1 VLGGV
6 LAARLEQQH
15 SEQLTTRKNVTR
27 PANEAMYHT
36 SDHGSNTRFSSE
48 RKRIGAKCQFRF
60 PHGGRKS
67 QGNIFSLAS
76 STKTI
81 SGSVFSLVVRD
92 VQYSSKERNGHS
104 FIWLFQDEVSIDDM
118 TAASVI

>member
-6 LAARLEQQH
+6 RAVRLEQQH
-15 SEQLTTRKNVTR
+15 SEQLTARKNETR

-36 SDHGSNTRFSSE
+36 TDHGSNTRLLSE
-48 RKRIGAKCQFRF
+48 RKRMDAKCQFRF
-60 PHGGRKS
+60 PHGRKR
-67 QGNIFSLAS
+67 QGNILSLAS

-92 VQYSSKERNGHS
+92 VQYSSKVRNGHS
-104 FIWLFQDEVSIDDM
+104 FIRLFQDNVSTNGM
-118 TAASVI
+118 TTASVI